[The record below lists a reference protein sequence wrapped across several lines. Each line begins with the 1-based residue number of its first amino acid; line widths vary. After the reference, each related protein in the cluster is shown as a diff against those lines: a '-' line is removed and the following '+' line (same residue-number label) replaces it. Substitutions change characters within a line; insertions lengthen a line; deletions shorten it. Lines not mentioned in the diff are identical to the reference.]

1 MHSGGST
8 LPDQPSDGSVHGS
21 PDGAPGN
28 DRDADGRAARDSTD
42 SAGSDSAPPFL
53 LTVLID
59 FGVPI
64 GLYYGLTAAGVDD
77 VLALTA
83 GAVVPAVAVLWRFA
97 RTRRL
102 DVLGVFVT
110 TMLVLSI
117 VVSVVGGSA
126 RLLLVRDGWL
136 TGVAG
141 FGFLVSLRG
150 RRPLAFGFSR
160 KLLER
165 RAAGGRD
172 WDELW
177 DEVPQFRR
185 IWRVTTVIWGI
196 GLLVDSG
203 IRTLMAYTLPVHVV
217 PALNGAQY
225 GVFTL
230 LMLVIV
236 NVYHARAG
244 LWPILTPAL
253 NDPRGEGGYDGG
265 TGPAV
270 DR

>member
-1 MHSGGST
+1 MTSSGSA
-8 LPDQPSDGSVHGS
+8 LPDQPSDGRARGRA
-21 PDGAPGN
+21 GG
-28 DRDADGRAARDSTD
+28 GRAAHD
-42 SAGSDSAPPFL
+42 APPSDSGPPLL
-53 LTVLID
+53 LTLVVDLGI
-59 FGVPI
+59 PI
-64 GLYYGLTAAGVDD
+64 GLYYGLTAAGVSD

-83 GAVVPAVAVLWRFA
+83 GAVVPAVATLVRFA
-97 RTRRL
+97 KTRRL

-117 VVSVVGGSA
+117 IVSVTGGSA
-126 RLLLVRDGWL
+126 RMLLVRDGWL

-141 FGFLVSLRG
+141 LGFLVSLRG

-160 KLLER
+160 RLLER
-165 RAAGGRD
+165 RTTDSRT

-177 DEVPQFRR
+177 DQVPHFRR

-203 IRTLMAYTLPVHVV
+203 IRTLMAYALPVHVV

-230 LMLVIV
+230 VMLVIV
-236 NVYHARAG
+236 NIYHARAG
-244 LWPILTPAL
+244 LWQILMPEP
-253 NDPRGEGGYDGG
+253 NDRMPGRYDAGPGSRSGRDRG
-265 TGPAV
+265 
-270 DR
+270 

>member
-1 MHSGGST
+1 MTSGAST
-8 LPDQPSDGSVHGS
+8 TASGTASKPSV
-21 PDGAPGN
+21 
-28 DRDADGRAARDSTD
+28 
-42 SAGSDSAPPFL
+42 L
-53 LTVLID
+53 LTVLVD

-83 GAVVPAVAVLWRFA
+83 GAAVPAAATLVRFV
-97 RTRRL
+97 RTRRV

-110 TMLVLSI
+110 VMLVLSI
-117 VVSVVGGSA
+117 VVSLTSGSA

-141 FGFLVSLRG
+141 LGFLVSLRG

-160 KLLER
+160 RLLER
-165 RAAGGRD
+165 RSRGGRD

-177 DEVPQFRR
+177 DVEPRFRR

-196 GLLVDSG
+196 GLIVDAG
-203 IRTLMAYTLPVHVV
+203 VRTLMAYTLPVHVV
-217 PALNGAQY
+217 PALNGVQY

-236 NVYHARAG
+236 NIYHARAG
-244 LWPILTPAL
+244 LWAL
-253 NDPRGEGGYDGG
+253 LSPDAVPEQREPREPDH
-265 TGPAV
+265 
-270 DR
+270 R

>member
-1 MHSGGST
+1 MTSGEST
-8 LPDQPSDGSVHGS
+8 LPDQPSNSPVRG
-21 PDGAPGN
+21 PDGE
-28 DRDADGRAARDSTD
+28 GRAARDSP
-42 SAGSDSAPPFL
+42 GSDSGPPFL

-59 FGVPI
+59 FGIPI
-64 GLYYGLTAAGVDD
+64 GLYYGLTAAGVSD
-77 VLALTA
+77 VIALTA
-83 GAVVPAVAVLWRFA
+83 GAVVPAVATLVRFA

-110 TMLVLSI
+110 TMMVLSI
-117 VVSVVGGSA
+117 VVTVVGGSA

-136 TGVAG
+136 TAVAG
-141 FGFLVSLRG
+141 LGFLVSLRG

-177 DEVPQFRR
+177 EEVPRFRR
-185 IWRVTTVIWGI
+185 IWQVTTVIWGI

-236 NVYHARAG
+236 NIYHSRAG
-244 LWPILTPAL
+244 LWPILMPEL
-253 NDPRGEGGYDGG
+253 NDATSGDGEDAGSGRDRG
-265 TGPAV
+265 
-270 DR
+270 

>member
-1 MHSGGST
+1 MTSGGST
-8 LPDQPSDGSVHGS
+8 LPEHSPNSAASGPAGGADAAHGS
-21 PDGAPGN
+21 S
-28 DRDADGRAARDSTD
+28 RT
-42 SAGSDSAPPFL
+42 GSGPPLL
-53 LTVLID
+53 LTVLVD
-59 FGVPI
+59 LGVPI
-64 GLYYGLTAAGVDD
+64 GLYYGLTAAGVSD

-83 GAVVPAVAVLWRFA
+83 GAVVPGAATLVRFA
-97 RTRRL
+97 RTRRV

-117 VVSVVGGSA
+117 VVSLAGGSA

-136 TGVAG
+136 TAVAG
-141 FGFLVSLRG
+141 LGFLVSLRG

-160 KLLER
+160 RLLER
-165 RAAGGRD
+165 RASGGRD

-177 DEVPQFRR
+177 DEEPDFRR
-185 IWRVTTVIWGI
+185 IWRVTTVIWGV

-244 LWPILTPAL
+244 LWPILSPQPGTPTA
-253 NDPRGEGGYDGG
+253 GGQD
-265 TGPAV
+265 TGSGRK

>member
-1 MHSGGST
+1 MTSSGSA
-8 LPDQPSDGSVHGS
+8 LPDQPSHG
-21 PDGAPGN
+21 PARG
-28 DRDADGRAARDSTD
+28 RADGGGAGRDTSR
-42 SAGSDSAPPFL
+42 SDSGPPLL
-53 LTVLID
+53 LTVVVDL
-59 FGVPI
+59 GVPI
-64 GLYYGLTAAGVDD
+64 GLYYGLTAMGVSD

-83 GAVVPAVAVLWRFA
+83 GAVVPAVATLVRFS

-110 TMLVLSI
+110 AMLVLSI
-117 VVSVVGGSA
+117 IVSVVGGSP
-126 RLLLVRDGWL
+126 RMLLVRDGWL

-141 FGFLVSLRG
+141 LGFLVSLRG

-160 KLLER
+160 RLLER
-165 RAAGGRD
+165 RTTDGRD

-177 DEVPQFRR
+177 EQVPRFRR

-203 IRTLMAYTLPVHVV
+203 IRTLMAYALPVHVV

-225 GVFTL
+225 GAFTL

-236 NVYHARAG
+236 NIYHARAG
-244 LWPILTPAL
+244 LWLILMPDL
-253 NDPRGEGGYDGG
+253 DGRMSG
-265 TGPAV
+265 
-270 DR
+270 R

>member
-1 MHSGGST
+1 MTSGGTT
-8 LPDQPSDGSVHGS
+8 LPDQSSPGPAGGRGPSRG
-21 PDGAPGN
+21 PD
-28 DRDADGRAARDSTD
+28 RADSG
-42 SAGSDSAPPFL
+42 PPVL
-53 LTVLID
+53 VTVLVD
-59 FGVPI
+59 LAAPI

-77 VLALTA
+77 LIALTA
-83 GAVVPAVAVLWRFA
+83 GAVVPAVATLWRFA
-97 RTRRL
+97 RTRRI

-110 TMLVLSI
+110 TMLVLSL
-117 VVSVVGGSA
+117 VVSAVGGSA

-141 FGFLVSLRG
+141 LGFLVSLRG

-160 KLLER
+160 RLLER
-165 RAAGGRD
+165 RSKGGRD

-177 DEVPQFRR
+177 EENARFRR

-203 IRTLMAYTLPVHVV
+203 VRTLMAYTLPVHLV

-236 NVYHARAG
+236 NIYHARAG
-244 LWPILTPAL
+244 LWPILSPP
-253 NDPRGEGGYDGG
+253 DERRDGQE
-265 TGPAV
+265 TAK
-270 DR
+270 DRRPHGR

>member
-1 MHSGGST
+1 MTSGASTVSGS
-8 LPDQPSDGSVHGS
+8 SSG
-21 PDGAPGN
+21 
-28 DRDADGRAARDSTD
+28 
-42 SAGSDSAPPFL
+42 PPVL
-53 LTVLID
+53 LTVLVD

-64 GLYYGLTAAGVDD
+64 GLYYGLTAAGVGD

-83 GAVVPAVAVLWRFA
+83 GAAVPATATLVRFA
-97 RTRRL
+97 RTRRV

-110 TMLVLSI
+110 VMLVLSI
-117 VVSVVGGSA
+117 VVSLTSGSA

-141 FGFLVSLRG
+141 LGFLVSLRG

-160 KLLER
+160 RLLER
-165 RAAGGRD
+165 RARGGRD

-177 DEVPQFRR
+177 DAEPHFRR

-196 GLLVDSG
+196 GLIVDSG
-203 IRTLMAYTLPVHVV
+203 VRTLMAYTLPVHMV
-217 PALNGAQY
+217 PALNGVQY

-236 NVYHARAG
+236 NIYHARAG
-244 LWPILTPAL
+244 LWAMLSPGGVPEQTTA
-253 NDPRGEGGYDGG
+253 RGRRED
-265 TGPAV
+265 
-270 DR
+270 DHR

>member
-1 MHSGGST
+1 MTSRGST
-8 LPDQPSDGSVHGS
+8 VPDQPSDDPVGGGET
-21 PDGAPGN
+21 P
-28 DRDADGRAARDSTD
+28 RDSHR
-42 SAGSDSAPPFL
+42 SDSGSSGPPLL
-53 LTVLID
+53 LTVLVDLGI
-59 FGVPI
+59 PI
-64 GLYYGLTAAGVDD
+64 GLYYGLTAAGVSD
-77 VLALTA
+77 LIALTA
-83 GAVVPAVAVLWRFA
+83 GAVVPGVATLVGYA
-97 RTRRL
+97 RTRRI
-102 DVLGVFVT
+102 DALGVFMT

-136 TGVAG
+136 TAVAG
-141 FGFLVSLRG
+141 VGFLVSLRG

-160 KLLER
+160 RLLER
-165 RAAGGRD
+165 RTTDGRN

-177 DEVPQFRR
+177 EEVPGFRR

-203 IRTLMAYTLPVHVV
+203 IRTLMAYTLPVHLV

-236 NVYHARAG
+236 NIYHARAG
-244 LWPILTPAL
+244 LWPILMPDL
-253 NDPRGEGGYDGG
+253 DDPMADDSYGSRARSGRDVG
-265 TGPAV
+265 
-270 DR
+270 

>member
-1 MHSGGST
+1 MTSGGST
-8 LPDQPSDGSVHGS
+8 LPDQPSNGSVG
-21 PDGAPGN
+21 G
-28 DRDADGRAARDSTD
+28 GRAARDPAD
-42 SAGSDSAPPFL
+42 SDSGPPLL
-53 LTVLID
+53 LTVLVD
-59 FGVPI
+59 LGVPI
-64 GLYYGLTAAGVDD
+64 GLYYGLTAAGVSD
-77 VLALTA
+77 LIALTA
-83 GAVVPAVAVLWRFA
+83 GAVVPAAATLVRFV
-97 RTRRL
+97 RTRRM

-117 VVSVVGGSA
+117 VVSVVGGSP

-136 TGVAG
+136 TAVAG
-141 FGFLVSLRG
+141 LGFLVSLRG

-160 KLLER
+160 RLLER
-165 RAAGGRD
+165 RAVGGRD

-177 DEVPQFRR
+177 AEVPRFRR

-236 NVYHARAG
+236 NIYHARAG
-244 LWPILTPAL
+244 LWPILMPEVD
-253 NDPRGEGGYDGG
+253 DPLRGGGYRDGYG
-265 TGPAV
+265 A
-270 DR
+270 

>member
-1 MHSGGST
+1 MTSSGST
-8 LPDQPSDGSVHGS
+8 LPDEPS
-21 PDGAPGN
+21 PDS
-28 DRDADGRAARDSTD
+28 RD
-42 SAGSDSAPPFL
+42 SAGSGPPLL
-53 LTVLID
+53 LTVLVD

-77 VLALTA
+77 VIALTA
-83 GAVVPAVAVLWRFA
+83 GAVVPAMATLVRFV

-110 TMLVLSI
+110 VMLVLSI
-117 VVSVVGGSA
+117 VVSVIGGSP

-141 FGFLVSLRG
+141 LGFLVSLRG
-150 RRPLAFGFSR
+150 RRPMAFVFSR
-160 KLLER
+160 RLLER
-165 RAAGGRD
+165 QSMGGRD

-177 DEVPQFRR
+177 DEVPRFRR
-185 IWRVTTVIWGI
+185 IWQVTTVIWGI

-203 IRTLMAYTLPVHVV
+203 IRTLMAYTLPVHLV
-217 PALNGAQY
+217 PALNGVQY

-236 NVYHARAG
+236 NIYHARAG
-244 LWPILTPAL
+244 LWPILMPQFDSPTLPGPGDPPAA
-253 NDPRGEGGYDGG
+253 GGPGLRTGPDGG
-265 TGPAV
+265 
-270 DR
+270 

>member
-1 MHSGGST
+1 MTSGAST
-8 LPDQPSDGSVHGS
+8 TASGTASEPSV
-21 PDGAPGN
+21 
-28 DRDADGRAARDSTD
+28 
-42 SAGSDSAPPFL
+42 L
-53 LTVLID
+53 LTVLVD

-83 GAVVPAVAVLWRFA
+83 GAAVPAAATLVRFV
-97 RTRRL
+97 RTRRV

-110 TMLVLSI
+110 VMLVLSI
-117 VVSVVGGSA
+117 VVSLTSGSA

-141 FGFLVSLRG
+141 LGFLVSLRG

-160 KLLER
+160 RLLER
-165 RAAGGRD
+165 RSRGGRD

-177 DEVPQFRR
+177 DVEPRFRR
-185 IWRVTTVIWGI
+185 IWRVTTMIWGI
-196 GLLVDSG
+196 GLIVDSG
-203 IRTLMAYTLPVHVV
+203 VRTLMAYTLPVHVV
-217 PALNGAQY
+217 PALNGVQY

-236 NVYHARAG
+236 NIYHARAG
-244 LWPILTPAL
+244 LWAL
-253 NDPRGEGGYDGG
+253 LSPDAVPEQREPREPREHDH
-265 TGPAV
+265 
-270 DR
+270 R

>member
-1 MHSGGST
+1 MTSGEST
-8 LPDQPSDGSVHGS
+8 LPDQPSNSPVRG
-21 PDGAPGN
+21 PDGE
-28 DRDADGRAARDSTD
+28 GRAARDSP
-42 SAGSDSAPPFL
+42 SSDSGPPFL

-59 FGVPI
+59 FGIPI
-64 GLYYGLTAAGVDD
+64 GLYYGLTAAGVSD
-77 VLALTA
+77 VIALTA
-83 GAVVPAVAVLWRFA
+83 GAVVPAVATLVRFA

-110 TMLVLSI
+110 TMMVLSI
-117 VVSVVGGSA
+117 VVTVVGGSA

-136 TGVAG
+136 TAVAG
-141 FGFLVSLRG
+141 LGFLVSLRG

-160 KLLER
+160 KLLE
-165 RAAGGRD
+165 
-172 WDELW
+172 ELW
-177 DEVPQFRR
+177 EEVPRFRR
-185 IWRVTTVIWGI
+185 IWQVTTVIWGI

-236 NVYHARAG
+236 NIYHSRAG
-244 LWPILTPAL
+244 LWPILMPEL
-253 NDPRGEGGYDGG
+253 NDATSGDGEDAGSGRDRG
-265 TGPAV
+265 
-270 DR
+270 

>member
-1 MHSGGST
+1 MTSGAST
-8 LPDQPSDGSVHGS
+8 TASGTASEPSV
-21 PDGAPGN
+21 
-28 DRDADGRAARDSTD
+28 
-42 SAGSDSAPPFL
+42 L
-53 LTVLID
+53 LTVLVD

-83 GAVVPAVAVLWRFA
+83 GAAVPAAATLVRFV
-97 RTRRL
+97 RTRRV

-110 TMLVLSI
+110 VMLVLSI
-117 VVSVVGGSA
+117 VVSLTSGSA

-141 FGFLVSLRG
+141 LGFLVSLRG

-160 KLLER
+160 RLLER
-165 RAAGGRD
+165 RSRGGRD

-177 DEVPQFRR
+177 DVEPRFRR

-196 GLLVDSG
+196 GLIVDAG
-203 IRTLMAYTLPVHVV
+203 VRTLMAYTLPVHVV
-217 PALNGAQY
+217 PALNGVQY

-236 NVYHARAG
+236 NIYHARAG
-244 LWPILTPAL
+244 LWAL
-253 NDPRGEGGYDGG
+253 LSPDAVPEQREPREPDH
-265 TGPAV
+265 
-270 DR
+270 R